1 MTLYIA
7 IDDTD
12 ILSSRGTGRL
22 ARSIAGSI
30 SESGYT
36 VSVSRH
42 QLYVHPDIP
51 YTSHN
56 SCAVIHIESDECSPD
71 TFFSMARDMVLDDFI
86 EGSDPGIAC
95 AAEDQVTPEVV
106 DFGLSAKTTV
116 LTQDKARSV
125 AKEAGLLLEGLGGT
139 QDGIIG
145 ALAGLGLVAPGC
157 DGRYVMKGR
166 LRQISGETTVEKV
179 LSAGVDEVITKD
191 GRSLKTGTIIVRKF
205 PKPSRVNRS
214 AILYVEERDC
224 IYHETVRD

>member
-22 ARSIAGSI
+22 ARSIAGLI
-30 SESGYT
+30 AESGYV

-56 SCAVIHIESDECSPD
+56 SCAVIHIDSDECTPG
-71 TFFSMARDMVLDDFI
+71 TLFSIARDMVLGDFI

-95 AAEDQVTPEVV
+95 AEDHQITSEVV
-106 DFGLSAKTTV
+106 NFGLSAKKTV

-125 AKEAGLLLEGLGGT
+125 AKDAGLFIEGLGGT
-139 QDGIIG
+139 NDGIIG
-145 ALAGLGLVAPGC
+145 ALAGLGLAATGC

-166 LRQISGETTVEKV
+166 LRQISGETTVETV
-179 LSAGVDEVITKD
+179 LGAGVDEVITTE

-205 PKPSRVNRS
+205 PKPSRVNKN
-214 AILYVEERDC
+214 AILYVEERDG
-224 IYHETVRD
+224 IYRETVRD

>member
-1 MTLYIA
+1 MTLYIS

-12 ILSSRGTGRL
+12 TISSRGTGRL
-22 ARSIAGSI
+22 ARSIAGSL

-56 SCAVIHIESDECSPD
+56 SCAVIHLDSDECERD
-71 TFFSMARDMVLDDFI
+71 ALFSTARNMILDDFI

-95 AAEDQVTPEVV
+95 ATDRQITAEVV
-106 DFGLSAKTTV
+106 DFGFSAKKTV
-116 LTQDKARSV
+116 LTQDRARSV

-139 QDGIIG
+139 HDGIIG
-145 ALAGLGLVAPGC
+145 ALAGLGLAAPGC

-166 LRQISGETTVEKV
+166 LRQISGETTVETA

-191 GRSLKTGTIIVRKF
+191 GRSLKTGTIIIRKF
-205 PKPSRVNRS
+205 PKPSRVNNT
-214 AILYVEERDC
+214 AILYVEEKDG
-224 IYHETVRD
+224 IYYENVRD